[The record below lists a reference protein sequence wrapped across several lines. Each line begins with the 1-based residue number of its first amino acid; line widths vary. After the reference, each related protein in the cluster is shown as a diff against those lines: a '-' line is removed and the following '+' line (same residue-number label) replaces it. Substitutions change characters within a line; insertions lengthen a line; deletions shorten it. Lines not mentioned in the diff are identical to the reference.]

1 MERGYIQKNATSPEE
16 SGIQSILFPMHLKL

>member
-16 SGIQSILFPMHLKL
+16 SGIQTKLFTMHLKL